1 MVLAIELFALLA
13 VVWVLCSPLMLWKV
27 LQKKVFIFD
36 EESKGSEDDFGRLC
50 RTLVDKQGFQIHPL
64 QLWGSGRLL
73 SGYYF
78 QHPRSNLVFNFHMG
92 RNNSVLSCVSFIRLY
107 SQFGSV
113 YVIEPPGFGNTSGQ
127 ADFLTFGNCGLV
139 SHRALIQM
147 GYLNEQI
154 IPCGDSLGAA
164 AAIAEATWANS
175 RAVIVSAAFES
186 MVRMAKEQMPILRLY
201 PRWMFP
207 SHTRLDNLQHLRRFE
222 GATLLLHGLQD
233 ELVSMEHAFA
243 LKAAAPDRITLVELD
258 ARHRDA
264 AGSDPE
270 TFETAVFGFLTIWLN
285 ADPVGKTAGAVPA
298 NDSGAMGGAGNV
310 RAAVTAVIGSDGIS
324 TRSASGEPGSGA
336 QIVPIR
342 MAAAKR
348 DGKGGRA
355 KLTLVVNAERRPPR
369 LATDSGAAVQRTA
382 PRLAASDGKIVDPF
396 DKGGSSGRR

>member
-1 MVLAIELFALLA
+1 MVLAIELLVLLA

-27 LQKKVFIFD
+27 LQKKVFVFD
-36 EESKGSEDDFGRLC
+36 EKAKGSEDDFQSLC
-50 RTLVDKQGFQIHPL
+50 RTLVEKQGFQIHPL

-78 QHPRSNLVFNFHMG
+78 QHPRSALVFNFHMG

-147 GYLNEQI
+147 GYMNEQI

-186 MVRMAKEQMPILRLY
+186 MVRMAKEQMPILRIY

-243 LKAAAPDRITLVELD
+243 LKAAAPDRITLIELN
-258 ARHRDA
+258 ARHRDT
-264 AGSDPE
+264 AGSDTE
-270 TFETAVFGFLTIWLN
+270 TFETAVFGFLTIWLRGDG
-285 ADPVGKTAGAVPA
+285 AVKTAGPVPA
-298 NDSGAMGGAGNV
+298 ADGGAIGGAGNV
-310 RAAVTAVIGSDGIS
+310 RGSLTAVIGAGSTG
-324 TRSASGEPGSGA
+324 TRSASGEPAAGA
-336 QIVPIR
+336 QVLPIR
-342 MAAAKR
+342 IAGGKR
-348 DGKGGRA
+348 DNKGSRA
-355 KLTLVVNAERRPPR
+355 KLTLVVNADRRPPR
-369 LATDSGAAVQRTA
+369 LATDSGAAVKRTA
-382 PRLAASDGKIVDPF
+382 PRLAVSDGKIVDPF
-396 DKGGSSGRR
+396 DKGGSSSGR